1 MVHFSS
7 LHHVNNGSDI
17 PPMVIPHLPI
27 PSSSRSRRVQQR
39 QWFPSHNTVN
49 LANQTITALNQL
61 ANSYPSQRDHQHR
74 RHPLTDSTY
83 APSYVKQL
91 PNATAHRLQQRVYS
105 AAARYSRSINNNNG
119 TINSGTHKSGDRNI
133 SDSSLLSS
141 LSSDSFES
149 IDRLSTQNTAM
160 NTHYTSQPPTKLM
173 IASNVSLP
181 LVARTANY
189 RASSYRCN
197 IC

>member
-1 MVHFSS
+1 MVHSSS
-7 LHHVNNGSDI
+7 LHHVNNDSDI

-74 RHPLTDSTY
+74 HHPLTDHTY
-83 APSYVKQL
+83 APSYVKPL
-91 PNATAHRLQQRVYS
+91 PNATAHRLQQRVYT

-119 TINSGTHKSGDRNI
+119 TINGGTHKSGDRNI

-149 IDRLSTQNTAM
+149 IDRLST
-160 NTHYTSQPPTKLM
+160 
-173 IASNVSLP
+173 
-181 LVARTANY
+181 
-189 RASSYRCN
+189 N
-197 IC
+197 ILR